1 MLLIFMKTLVVFY
14 SRSGNTKK
22 IAEDISNKMKCDI
35 EEIIDTKSRKGIIEW
50 LRSGSDARARRLTEI
65 QKVKYDP
72 NKYALISIGT
82 PVWAGLMA
90 PAVRTY
96 INQNKNNFKN
106 VAFFCTCGNS
116 PGDIKTFADM
126 EDYIGITPLSKLSI
140 TTKELKTNYEDKI
153 KSFIKGLK

>member
-1 MLLIFMKTLVVFY
+1 
-14 SRSGNTKK
+14 
-22 IAEDISNKMKCDI
+22 
-35 EEIIDTKSRKGIIEW
+35 
-50 LRSGSDARARRLTEI
+50 
-65 QKVKYDP
+65 
-72 NKYALISIGT
+72 
-82 PVWAGLMA
+82 MA